1 VKQPPKL
8 SQKITPNAAQ
18 RAAELQAVDLP
29 MASDVDLYKVSSPR
43 IFLVRMLIFLILAG
57 FIAFILQKQ
66 IITAFMANP
75 GLNGLIVFV
84 LAFGILLALRQV
96 VRLFREVRWVNALA
110 RGEADHVKA
119 PILLAP
125 MAVLLADRP
134 PGSMIST
141 LTLRAILD
149 SIGTRLDEAREV
161 SRYLTGLLIFLGLLG
176 TFWGLIATV
185 GSLSTVI
192 KSMQIGNDA
201 GVMFDDL
208 KNGLASPLAGMGIS
222 FTASLFGL
230 AGSLILG
237 FLDLQAGQA
246 QNRFY
251 NEIEESLTASTSD
264 TLLEGG
270 RSLEGL
276 PRDVRAALE
285 KIAATGD
292 QSHARANSIAI
303 ANLADG
309 IQSLVQHM
317 RSEQQ
322 MIRDWV
328 ESQAD
333 QGKELK
339 AILKRLASEP
349 ERR

>member
-1 VKQPPKL
+1 
-8 SQKITPNAAQ
+8 
-18 RAAELQAVDLP
+18 
-29 MASDVDLYKVSSPR
+29 MASDVDLYTVSSPR

-66 IITAFMANP
+66 IINAFMANP
-75 GLNGLIVFV
+75 GLNGLIVLV

-110 RGEADHVKA
+110 RGEADHVKQ

-149 SIGTRLDEAREV
+149 SIGTRLDEARDV

-185 GSLSTVI
+185 GSLSSVI

-201 GVMFDDL
+201 SVMFDDL

-230 AGSLILG
+230 AGSLVLG

-251 NEIEESLTASTSD
+251 NEIEDSLTASTSD
-264 TLLEGG
+264 TLIEGAG
-270 RSLEGL
+270 RSLEGM
-276 PRDVRAALE
+276 PRDVRAALD
-285 KIAATGD
+285 KIASAGD
-292 QSHARANSIAI
+292 SSHARATSLAI

-317 RSEQQ
+317 RAEQQ

-328 ESQAD
+328 EAQAD

-339 AILKRLASEP
+339 AVLKRLASEP